1 MGRPKKVRLIP
12 VRLTDDELD
21 ESPDAMSSILAA
33 PLSQLR
39 QELGDENFAKE
50 TGITGYELR
59 PAATLALTPQQ
70 QASESKTMDAE
81 VLVGAPG
88 WQDFKDEIREE
99 LSQAIAEL
107 VSYADAREDDEDA
120 RQAKLKVSHLQF
132 VLKRIEQ
139 KEIES
144 KAPELLQ

>member
-21 ESPDAMSSILAA
+21 ESPDAVSSILAA

-59 PAATLALTPQQ
+59 SAATLALTPQQ

>member
-21 ESPDAMSSILAA
+21 SSSDAVTSILAA

-139 KEIES
+139 KEVSS
-144 KAPELLQ
+144 KVVELLQ

>member
-21 ESPDAMSSILAA
+21 ESPDAVSSILAA

-139 KEIES
+139 KEVTA
-144 KAPELLQ
+144 KVPELLQ

>member
-21 ESPDAMSSILAA
+21 ESPDAVSSILAA

>member
-21 ESPDAMSSILAA
+21 SSSDAVTSILAA

>member
-1 MGRPKKVRLIP
+1 
-12 VRLTDDELD
+12 
-21 ESPDAMSSILAA
+21 
-33 PLSQLR
+33 LSQLR

>member
-21 ESPDAMSSILAA
+21 ESPDAVSSILAA

-107 VSYADAREDDEDA
+107 VSYADAHPDNEKKRKA
-120 RQAKLKVSHLQF
+120 NLQVSHLQF

-139 KEIES
+139 KEVTA

>member
-21 ESPDAMSSILAA
+21 ESPDAVSSILAA

-59 PAATLALTPQQ
+59 PAATLVLTPQQ

>member
-21 ESPDAMSSILAA
+21 ESPDAVSSILAA

-139 KEIES
+139 KEVES

>member
-21 ESPDAMSSILAA
+21 ESPDAITSILAA

-107 VSYADAREDDEDA
+107 VSYADAREDDETA

-139 KEIES
+139 KEVAA
-144 KAPELLQ
+144 KAVELLQ